1 MTCDMVQCYW
11 NANGMCHAEKD
22 DPRPSFCP
30 IEVGE

>member
-11 NANGMCHAEKD
+11 NSNGMCHAED

-30 IEVGE
+30 IEVRE